1 MIGLGSDEN
10 EIFTLDLIVLDLW
23 LRSRVLKL
31 WQKKKSCAMCV
42 SFLHCSHLLKT
53 PSVPLFRPHYTS
65 TKHHHQYHH
74 HHHHHQ
80 QQQYYYLHQYHLL
93 KSQYVCRLKSF
104 NLYFVYTPIVHISYM
119 IYHISLSG
127 NKLESSN
134 LNRNSKT

>member
-1 MIGLGSDEN
+1 MSKPVTRGQTRLAMIGLGFDEN

-65 TKHHHQYHH
+65 TKHHHHH
-74 HHHHHQ
+74 HYQ
-80 QQQYYYLHQYHLL
+80 QQQQHYYYHPQYHSL
-93 KSQYVCRLKSF
+93 KLQYVRRLISF
-104 NLYFVYTPIVHISYM
+104 NLYFVYTPIVHISYI

-127 NKLESSN
+127 NKS
-134 LNRNSKT
+134 